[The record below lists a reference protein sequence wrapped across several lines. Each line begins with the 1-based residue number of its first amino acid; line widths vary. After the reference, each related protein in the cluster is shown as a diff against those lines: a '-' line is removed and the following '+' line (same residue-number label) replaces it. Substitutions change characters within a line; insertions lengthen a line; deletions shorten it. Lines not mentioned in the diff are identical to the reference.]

1 MSTKLAGTGAAELV
15 PQNSLRQSFTFQN
28 EDTTDSIFIKKER
41 PGNTTVSSTD
51 HDYKLFPGGT
61 ISLNYQTDGVEAI
74 QERWTFISSA
84 NTPRIAFVET
94 ENVKR

>member
-1 MSTKLAGTGAAELV
+1 MSTKLASTPAAELV
-15 PQNSLRQSFTFQN
+15 PQNSGRRSFAFQN

-51 HDYKLFPGGT
+51 HDYKLFPGAVLP
-61 ISLNYQTDGVEAI
+61 LNFQSDGEEAI
-74 QERWTFISSA
+74 KERWTFIASA

-94 ENVKR
+94 LDYKT